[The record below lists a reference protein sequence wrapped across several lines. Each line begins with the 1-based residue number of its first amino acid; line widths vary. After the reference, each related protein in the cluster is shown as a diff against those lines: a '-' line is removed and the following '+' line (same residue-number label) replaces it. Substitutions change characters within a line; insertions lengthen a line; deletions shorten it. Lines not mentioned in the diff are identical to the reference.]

1 MDGVT
6 GRRCLLAFAI
16 GFLLLPQSVWAQ
28 VLISEV
34 MYNPK
39 GTDTGREWIELSNAG
54 DADVTLVGGSGKG
67 AWKIADS
74 SNHVITDPSG
84 GVGRGSLT
92 IPAHGYL
99 VIASDPSNFM
109 SEYPGGSY
117 AVVKASLTLNNTGG
131 AISLLDGSGAAADTF
146 AYTKDMGGNDDGTSL
161 QRAASG
167 WITALPTPG
176 ASNATEPYVTTETD
190 SSTSN
195 ASTSEPVAQTAK
207 FAPVSSY
214 VSPPKPSLYA
224 DAGDDRIVIVGAD
237 TEFDARAYDK
247 NQSTVDTARFVWNF
261 GDGGTAEGESVSHHF
276 GYPGTYDVIVDI
288 AHDKFAASDEIIVTA
303 APAAIVF
310 SILADGGVEIAN
322 ESGHEL
328 DLSGWVVRKDSGLFS
343 PMFVLPSHSRVVADA
358 AMRIA
363 PDTLGFKAGP
373 DVSLEYPNGSHA
385 FSAGERLQELRAPIQ
400 DASVTAKTPVVSTV
414 LSSKNVVAS
423 KSIKR
428 IRTVSKGSVPT
439 QSDSEEGVDPSV
451 SPQTNVA
458 QSASVAQ
465 SEALSLWW
473 WVGALALAGVAGVG
487 VIVAKKAA
495 KKEWNIIE
503 DTSE

>member
-1 MDGVT
+1 M
-6 GRRCLLAFAI
+6 
-16 GFLLLPQSVWAQ
+16 
-28 VLISEV
+28 
-34 MYNPK
+34 
-39 GTDTGREWIELSNAG
+39 
-54 DADVTLVGGSGKG
+54 
-67 AWKIADS
+67 
-74 SNHVITDPSG
+74 
-84 GVGRGSLT
+84 
-92 IPAHGYL
+92 
-99 VIASDPSNFM
+99 
-109 SEYPGGSY
+109 
-117 AVVKASLTLNNTGG
+117 
-131 AISLLDGSGAAADTF
+131 
-146 AYTKDMGGNDDGTSL
+146 
-161 QRAASG
+161 RAARQDGLGHRDVEGRQQTFRFHLGEHLS
-167 WITALPTPG
+167 ALG
-176 ASNATEPYVTTETD
+176 QHA
-190 SSTSN
+190 
-195 ASTSEPVAQTAK
+195 
-207 FAPVSSY
+207 
-214 VSPPKPSLYA
+214 
-224 DAGDDRIVIVGAD
+224 
-237 TEFDARAYDK
+237 FDHQARALDVGLGQGTQRRRRLLQQLLVLVEAAEVAK
-247 NQSTVDTARFVWNF
+247 RADCRLGRAEG

-385 FSAGERLQELRAPIQ
+385 FSVGERLQELRAPIQ

-428 IRTVSKGSVPT
+428 IRTVSKGSIPT

-465 SEALSLWW
+465 SEALSPWW
-473 WVGALALAGVAGVG
+473 WVGALALAGVAGMG